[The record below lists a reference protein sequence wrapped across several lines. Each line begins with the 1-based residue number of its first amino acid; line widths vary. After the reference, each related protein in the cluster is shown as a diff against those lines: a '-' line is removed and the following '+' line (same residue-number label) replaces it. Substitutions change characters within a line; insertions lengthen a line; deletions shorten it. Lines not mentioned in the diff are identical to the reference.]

1 MTRVI
6 GLTVALLVAAGGVS
20 AQTASPPGSL
30 PPDLASHSPPEILA
44 AGSKTLVDII
54 AILDKQQA
62 NVVAMVYGTPV
73 TDGDV
78 ADELR
83 SYPASRGYMPM
94 TAIYRTALE
103 TVLRQRALAQRARQA
118 GIDKDPVVQ
127 RRMAAAADRILVA
140 EYMRHEIEPKITE
153 QALRARYEK
162 DIAGKPGPL
171 EVHLRVIMVPT
182 RDEALT
188 LLQRV
193 KSGQDFATVARDASK
208 DASAP
213 AGGDVGYTTIDSLDP
228 PVGAVAFALNPGEVS
243 PTPIK
248 GGQGWF
254 LIRNEGVRQQQAPS
268 FEAARESLHRELASE
283 AMAAMRLNIPAQ
295 IDTEPG
301 KIPIIDEPKPK
312 GQ

>member
-1 MTRVI
+1 
-6 GLTVALLVAAGGVS
+6 
-20 AQTASPPGSL
+20 
-30 PPDLASHSPPEILA
+30 
-44 AGSKTLVDII
+44 
-54 AILDKQQA
+54 
-62 NVVAMVYGTPV
+62 
-73 TDGDV
+73 
-78 ADELR
+78 
-83 SYPASRGYMPM
+83 
-94 TAIYRTALE
+94 
-103 TVLRQRALAQRARQA
+103 
-118 GIDKDPVVQ
+118 
-127 RRMAAAADRILVA
+127 
-140 EYMRHEIEPKITE
+140 MRHEIEPKITE